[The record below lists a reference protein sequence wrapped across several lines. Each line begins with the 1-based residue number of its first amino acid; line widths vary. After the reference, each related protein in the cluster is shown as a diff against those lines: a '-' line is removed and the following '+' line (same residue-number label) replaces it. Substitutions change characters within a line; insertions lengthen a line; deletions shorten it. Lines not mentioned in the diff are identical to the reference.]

1 MCLGFFLSVAAVLF
15 LLPLLLLGVAQALA
29 AVFPLCVMQLA
40 ALLGF
45 HTWLTQ
51 VGCPTPAVTVSR
63 RVGVVLV
70 QMSCY
75 PLVFLPGACAASPSA
90 ASP

>member
-1 MCLGFFLSVAAVLF
+1 MGGSLPFRSGVCSACPGAPAA
-15 LLPLLLLGVAQALA
+15 
-29 AVFPLCVMQLA
+29 FPLCVMQLA

-51 VGCPTPAVTVSR
+51 VGCPTPAVKVSHGD
-63 RVGVVLV
+63 GVLLV

-75 PLVFLPGACAASPSA
+75 PLVFLPGACAASPSGLLVA
-90 ASP
+90 GDGAFS